1 LLSDLDA
8 GAFLIVNLE
17 GSDLVSQRYLT
28 GFTGE
33 GALLLS
39 ERGSLLL
46 TDSRYTEQARREVP
60 GLALKEVKGKYV
72 AAVATAINE
81 LRVSRVAFAAKR
93 MSHYW
98 VQRLDEQAGAEMIA
112 LDDPVGGLR
121 RVKHPEEMER
131 IRRAT
136 KLAEAALTELLPKIE
151 AGQSEQE
158 LALELELIMR
168 RNGAEKAAFDL
179 IVASGENSAHPHH
192 RPQKRRLQ
200 KGDLLLFDIG
210 AQVDGYCC
218 DLTRVF
224 AVGEVPVRTLEIYDL
239 VLRANRAGVA
249 AVKAGASGKAVDA
262 VARQVIDEGGHK
274 EHFGHGV
281 GHGVGLEVHE
291 APSLSSVSEDTLET
305 GMVVT
310 VEPGVYLPGFGGTRI
325 EDLVVVTKDGCEVL
339 TSFPRD
345 RLTEVG

>member
-1 LLSDLDA
+1 M
-8 GAFLIVNLE
+8 
-17 GSDLVSQRYLT
+17 SQRYLT

-72 AAVATAINE
+72 AAVTTAVNE
-81 LRVSRVAFAAKR
+81 LKVGRVAFAAKR

-98 VQRLDEQAGAEMIA
+98 VQRLGEQADAELIA
-112 LDDPVGGLR
+112 LEDPVGSLR
-121 RVKHPEEMER
+121 RVKKPEEIER

-136 KLAEAALTELLPKIE
+136 KLAEAALTELLQKIE

-158 LALELELIMR
+158 LALELEVIMR
-168 RNGAEKAAFDL
+168 RSGAEKAAFDL
-179 IVASGENSAHPHH
+179 IVAAGENSAHPHH
-192 RPQKRRLQ
+192 RPKKRRLQ

-224 AVGEVPVRTLEIYDL
+224 AVGEVPARALEIYGL
-239 VLRANRAGVA
+239 VLRANRAAVA

-262 VARQVIDEGGHK
+262 VARDMIDEAGYK
-274 EHFGHGV
+274 EHFGHGL

-291 APSLSSVSEDTLET
+291 GPSLSSLSGDTLEA

-310 VEPGVYLPGFGGTRI
+310 VEPGVYLPGFGGIRI

-345 RLTEVG
+345 RLIEVG

>member
-1 LLSDLDA
+1 MLSDLDA

>member
-1 LLSDLDA
+1 MLSDLDA

-60 GLALKEVKGKYV
+60 GLAPKEVKGKYV

-224 AVGEVPVRTLEIYDL
+224 AVGEAPARALKIYGL

-310 VEPGVYLPGFGGTRI
+310 VEPGVYLPGFGGIRI

-345 RLTEVG
+345 RLIEVG

>member
-1 LLSDLDA
+1 M
-8 GAFLIVNLE
+8 
-17 GSDLVSQRYLT
+17 SQRYLT

-39 ERGSLLL
+39 EREFFLL
-46 TDSRYTEQARREVP
+46 TDSRYTEQARHEVP
-60 GLALKEVKGKYV
+60 GLTLKEVKGKYV
-72 AAVATAINE
+72 AAVAAAINE
-81 LRVSRVAFAAKR
+81 LEVSQVALAAKR

-98 VQRLDEQAGAEMIA
+98 VQRLGEQADAELIA
-112 LDDPVGGLR
+112 LVDPVGSLR
-121 RVKHPEEMER
+121 RVKHPEEMEC

-136 KLAEAALTELLPKIE
+136 MLTEAALTELLPKIE
-151 AGQSEQE
+151 VGQSEQE
-158 LALELELIMR
+158 LALELEVIMR

-179 IVASGENSAHPHH
+179 IVAAGENTAHPHH
-192 RPQKRRLQ
+192 RPNERRLR

-224 AVGEVPVRTLEIYDL
+224 AVGEVPARALKIYDL
-239 VLRANRAGVA
+239 VLRANRAAVA
-249 AVKAGASGKAVDA
+249 AVKDGASGKAVDA
-262 VARQVIDEGGHK
+262 VARKVIDERGHK

-291 APSLSSVSEDTLET
+291 APSLSSVSEDTLED

-310 VEPGVYLPGFGGTRI
+310 VEPAVYLPGFGGIRI
-325 EDLVVVTKDGCEVL
+325 EDLVVVTKDGCEVI

-345 RLTEVG
+345 RLAEVGVIV